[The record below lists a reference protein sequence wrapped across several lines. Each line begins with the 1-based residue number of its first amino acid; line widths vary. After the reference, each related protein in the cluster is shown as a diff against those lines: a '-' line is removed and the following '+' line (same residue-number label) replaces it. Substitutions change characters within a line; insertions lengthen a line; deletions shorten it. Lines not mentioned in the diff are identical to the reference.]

1 MDKYHIWVEQT
12 ITDRVSFYR
21 FTYTK
26 DAIANILVNL
36 GGHIS
41 TSTMVNAHVTK
52 ITDQEIS
59 GYFDTTG
66 RVWGGVDVAKVY
78 FVIKLERPLVQLNAW
93 VGDNKENDVSFVENF
108 SFICK

>member
-1 MDKYHIWVEQT
+1 
-12 ITDRVSFYR
+12 
-21 FTYTK
+21 
-26 DAIANILVNL
+26 
-36 GGHIS
+36 
-41 TSTMVNAHVTK
+41 MVNAHVTK

-93 VGDNKENDVSFVENF
+93 VGDNKVAKKIDVFWQLENNWNRFVEYLWEMR
-108 SFICK
+108 